1 MVRVYISR
9 NRLMNRD
16 ATRDLT
22 IHRVGLMCLTRV
34 RRFRNI
40 SLPKRIFERF
50 TIDFNTIIVF

>member
-34 RRFRNI
+34 QRLRNI
-40 SLPKRIFERF
+40 SLSKFESF